1 MLMYITR
8 LHCVMG
14 QQKICIMNII
24 FKNIE
29 GKLVTISEF
38 VMLIGQLTVGE
49 NRRLK
54 AETAVNNLHKFYT
67 LKGTDLQNIFLY
79 FR

>member
-14 QQKICIMNII
+14 QQKIYIMNII